1 MVVSRNEPFPLPIR
15 ILQFGEGNFLR
26 GFIDWMVE
34 RMNAQG
40 LFQGGVQ
47 LVQPRGQSK
56 CAAFNAQA
64 GLYTVILRGI
74 DHGQVMETIERIQC
88 VKGCLN
94 TVTDW
99 AEIEALA
106 CSPDLRFVVSNT
118 TEAGIEYI
126 EHANTFPAKI
136 ARLLQARFYAQQPG
150 LIFLPCEL
158 IERNGEQ
165 LKACVLRYCTD
176 AAVRAY
182 IERACVF
189 CNTLVDRIVSGYPG
203 ENAERY
209 WQQLGYEDHLM
220 VCGEPFHFMAIE
232 APRSVRDELPFEAAG
247 LNVLFTDDLT
257 PYRTRKVRLLNGAH
271 TASVLAGHLAGFT
284 WVDEMVRDPAFN
296 AYLRTILFDEILPTI
311 DLPDAEKR
319 AFAESVLERFAN
331 PFAQHRLLSIA
342 LNSVAKWKVRILPTI
357 LDYLAL
363 YGTLPVGLT
372 ASMASL
378 IAFYQRGPVQDV
390 PQVVDFF
397 ATQPTVK
404 MILARS
410 DFWGMDLNAL
420 PDFTRQVEIKL
431 KELEEAYGHS
441 SR

>member
-1 MVVSRNEPFPLPIR
+1 MVLSRNEPFQLPVR
-15 ILQFGEGNFLR
+15 IIQFGEGNFLR
-26 GFIDWMVE
+26 GFFDWMVE

-40 LFQGGVQ
+40 LFHGGIQ
-47 LVQPRGQSK
+47 LVQPVGQSK
-56 CAAFNAQA
+56 CGPINAQS

-74 DHGQVMETIERIQC
+74 DHGAVVETMERIHC

-99 AEIEALA
+99 REIEAIA
-106 CSPDLRFVVSNT
+106 CSPELRFVCSNT

-126 EHANTFPAKI
+126 ENVNTFPAKV
-136 ARLLQARFYAQQPG
+136 ARLLHARFHAHQPG

-182 IERACVF
+182 IERECIF
-189 CNTLVDRIVSGYPG
+189 CNTLVDRIVSGYPS
-203 ENAERY
+203 EQATHY

-232 APRSVRDELPFEAAG
+232 APRSVREEIPFDAAG
-247 LNVLFTDDLT
+247 FNVLFTDDLT
-257 PYRTRKVRLLNGAH
+257 PYRMRKVRVLNGAH

-284 WVDEMVRDPAFN
+284 YVDEMVRDPAFN
-296 AYLRTILFDEILPTI
+296 AFLRTILFDEILPTI
-311 DLPDAEKR
+311 TLPDAEKR

-363 YGTLPVGLT
+363 YGRIPTGLT
-372 ASMASL
+372 ASLAAL
-378 IAFYQRGPVQDV
+378 IAFYRQGPVQDV
-390 PQVVDFF
+390 PHVVEFF
-397 ATQPTVK
+397 ATQPTVT

-410 DFWGMDLNAL
+410 DFWGMDLNTL
-420 PDFTRQVEIKL
+420 PDFTRQVEVKL
-431 KELEEAYGHS
+431 DELKEAYGYS